1 VPGVARPDR
10 AGMNAVHVAH
20 DIPGRLRL
28 RLPAG
33 APAEGLQ
40 AAVSAVP
47 GVTRTAWSPRTRSF
61 LVLYDPATGSRAAI
75 ADAISQ
81 ASGLPAPLAP
91 DAPSAAPA
99 PSGEPGAALA
109 LGVRQLV
116 GEVDERVQHATRGLV
131 GLGGLL
137 PVALTAWALAEVVRG
152 RAAPLAWTSALW
164 YAHGLFR
171 DYQVPVKP
179 D

>member
-1 VPGVARPDR
+1 
-10 AGMNAVHVAH
+10 M
-20 DIPGRLRL
+20 
-28 RLPAG
+28 
-33 APAEGLQ
+33 
-40 AAVSAVP
+40 
-47 GVTRTAWSPRTRSF
+47 
-61 LVLYDPATGSRAAI
+61 
-75 ADAISQ
+75 
-81 ASGLPAPLAP
+81 
-91 DAPSAAPA
+91 
-99 PSGEPGAALA
+99 
-109 LGVRQLV
+109 RQLF

-131 GLGGLL
+131 GLSGLL

>member
-1 VPGVARPDR
+1 MR
-10 AGMNAVHVAH
+10 AVHVAH

-33 APAEGLQ
+33 ASTEGLQ

-47 GVTRTAWSPRTRSF
+47 GVTRTTWSARTRSL
-61 LVLYDPATGSRAAI
+61 LVLYDPDHGSREAI
-75 ADAISQ
+75 AGAVTH
-81 ASGLPAPLAP
+81 ASGLPAAVAS
-91 DAPSAAPA
+91 DTPSAAPA
-99 PSGEPGAALA
+99 PPGEPGAALA
-109 LGVRQLV
+109 LGVRQLF
-116 GEVDERVQHATRGLV
+116 GEVDHRVQRATRGLV
-131 GLGGLL
+131 GLGGLF
-137 PVALTAWALAEVVRG
+137 PVALTAWALTEVVRG
-152 RAAPLAWTSALW
+152 RAAPLAWSSALW